1 MSLKPQARA
10 ILELLI
16 AAGSDGITAHD
27 ALREAGC
34 FRLAAR
40 VAELRAAGYD
50 VRTLWESDGLSRYAR
65 YVYDAAPLFVATTGE
80 QQGLAL

>member
-1 MSLKPQARA
+1 MKPGTRA

-16 AAGSDGITAHD
+16 AAGDEGLCPRD

-40 VAELRAAGYD
+40 VAELRG
-50 VRTLWESDGLSRYAR
+50 DGLDIRTTWETDGDSRWAR
-65 YVYDAAPLFVATTGE
+65 YVLQERPTFTPTTGE
-80 QQGLAL
+80 QVAAW